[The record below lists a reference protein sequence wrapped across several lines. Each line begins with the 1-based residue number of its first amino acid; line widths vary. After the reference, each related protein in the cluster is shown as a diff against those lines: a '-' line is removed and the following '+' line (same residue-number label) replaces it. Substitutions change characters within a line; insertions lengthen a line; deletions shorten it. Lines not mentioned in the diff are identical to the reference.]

1 MAVSLQE
8 NTKNY
13 LCHKIILNK
22 QENFITWRSKQVKK
36 KYKLLMTKL
45 EKIEPRNRF
54 VFISDSNVC
63 SQRQLCSKVALLPCK
78 RSYSQQLR
86 NMLIFGKSEL

>member
-8 NTKNY
+8 STKNY

-36 KYKLLMTKL
+36 
-45 EKIEPRNRF
+45 
-54 VFISDSNVC
+54 NVN
-63 SQRQLCSKVALLPCK
+63 SS
-78 RSYSQQLR
+78 
-86 NMLIFGKSEL
+86 